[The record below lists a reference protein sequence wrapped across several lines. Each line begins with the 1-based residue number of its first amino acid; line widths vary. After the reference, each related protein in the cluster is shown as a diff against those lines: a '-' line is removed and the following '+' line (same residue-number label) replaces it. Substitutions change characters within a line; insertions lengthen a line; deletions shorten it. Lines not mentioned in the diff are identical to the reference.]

1 LAIRIGFYPK
11 AHRFSIY
18 VVVKLLKIANVH
30 GETTWTW
37 LEDYT
42 NRLIAACLEQISPLS
57 CNAEMNKDIIVQLDL
72 ETTMYL

>member
-1 LAIRIGFYPK
+1 
-11 AHRFSIY
+11 
-18 VVVKLLKIANVH
+18 VH
-30 GETTWTW
+30 GETTWTR

-42 NRLIAACLEQISPLS
+42 NRIIAACLEQISPLS